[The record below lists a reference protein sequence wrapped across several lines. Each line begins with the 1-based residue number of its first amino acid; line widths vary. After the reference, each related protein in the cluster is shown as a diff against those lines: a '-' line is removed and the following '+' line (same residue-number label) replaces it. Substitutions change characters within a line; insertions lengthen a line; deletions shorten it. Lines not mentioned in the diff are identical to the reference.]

1 MATTQKIANDK
12 KTHATREM
20 IRQYTTSQ
28 PTKEAHDSEI
38 VDILNLELRY
48 EPVTE
53 TKQYSLFRSI

>member
-1 MATTQKIANDK
+1 MATTQKIANNK
-12 KTHATREM
+12 KTRATRET

-28 PTKEAHDSEI
+28 SKKAHDSKI
-38 VDILNLELRY
+38 VDILNVELRY